1 MSRGFELQWTP
12 RHGSPRKLVFEPQPD
27 GEYPWARIEFERHN
41 AQWRQTGVEYLTEIG
56 VATAIDTKT
65 DPHPTRVPADGGD
78 DDE

>member
-56 VATAIDTKT
+56 VTTG
-65 DPHPTRVPADGGD
+65 PHPTRVPAGGGD

>member
-27 GEYPWARIEFERHN
+27 GEYPWARIEFERRN
-41 AQWRQTGVEYLTEIG
+41 SQWRQTGVEYLTEIG
-56 VATAIDTKT
+56 VTT
-65 DPHPTRVPADGGD
+65 DAYPTRVPADGGD